1 MKRGLILRIIMRAQR
16 VGHHKTQRDAPRLTV
31 GAESAQEVIVESE
44 SLLERAYID
53 AVERVDDQDET
64 RARILD
70 AAYDQFCRMGIQ
82 RSTMEDVARRAGVS
96 RITVYRRFATKD
108 ALVEHVVRR
117 EFRRYFDQFLV
128 DIERA
133 ETAADRVVVGFVSSL
148 RAIRRNPLIGGL
160 LAVEPDLLMPSM
172 ISDGGRTLAT
182 VRQFVAGQLRR
193 EQRAGNVAASLDP
206 ELVAELMVRVSAS
219 FLAIPSHVI
228 DLDDEEQLAA
238 VARQFLVPMLAS

>member
-1 MKRGLILRIIMRAQR
+1 M
-16 VGHHKTQRDAPRLTV
+16 AP
-31 GAESAQEVIVESE
+31 SDSE

-53 AVERVDDQDET
+53 AVEQVDDTDET

-70 AAYDQFCRMGIQ
+70 AAYEQFCRMGIR

-117 EFRRYFDQFLV
+117 EFRRYFDQFLI
-128 DIERA
+128 DIEQAR
-133 ETAADRVVVGFVSSL
+133 TAADRAVLGFVSSL

-160 LAVEPDLLMPSM
+160 ITAEPDLVVPSM

-182 VRQFVAGQLRR
+182 VRQFVAGQLRH
-193 EQRAGNVAASLDP
+193 EQRAGNVSSDLDTD
-206 ELVAELMVRVSAS
+206 LVAELMVRISAS
-219 FLAIPSHVI
+219 FLAIPSQII
-228 DLDDEEQLAA
+228 DLDDDEQLAA
-238 VARQFLVPMLAS
+238 VARQFLVPMLEPTGHPD